1 MFSLQAYNDH
11 ERAACSL
18 LKHGADVTL
27 TDDRGLTALDL
38 ARGRK
43 IKAVLKEAWTEATQ
57 CKPSTSLAPLRTPG
71 REDSR
76 MSSEDVKKKKR
87 GGGGEVI
94 FDVSWFHCLNEK
106 WKFSETLHNGY

>member
-1 MFSLQAYNDH
+1 MKLLILKFYYCLQAYNDH

-57 CKPSTSLAPLRTPG
+57 CRPSTSLAPLKTPG

-76 MSSEDVKKKKR
+76 LSTEDVRRKKR
-87 GGGGEVI
+87 GGGEVI
-94 FDVSWFHCLNEK
+94 FDVSVFLR
-106 WKFSETLHNGY
+106 FPR